1 MFSKHTKRCSSSLP
15 KREMQIKQRDSTKQ
29 LTRRAIIIFKIEK
42 SKVWEDREK
51 LQPSYTADENI
62 KWKTGWQFLNS
73 TLIYLTT

>member
-15 KREMQIKQRDSTKQ
+15 NKEMQIKQRDSTKQ

-51 LQPSYTADENI
+51 LQPSYIADKNI
-62 KWKTGWQFLNS
+62 KWHSHFGR
-73 TLIYLTT
+73 